1 MYYEVYVD
9 SIFLMN
15 FVMNFY
21 LLLLVN
27 HSTLR
32 TASWKHLVLGAAVGA
47 GTYVLPYV
55 AGSCKGWLFGVCTVV
70 GTVVMILTTF
80 RIKGIRAFL
89 WIVEKMLI
97 YSFLLG
103 GTFFFVIRYVP
114 VARQLTEGIF
124 GIMGMGAPI
133 CVAIYYHR
141 EREERKRNDSLCR
154 ATLIRKCGCMRV
166 TALVDSGNTLIE
178 PISGKPVCIVEQS
191 VFDSLWREENVP
203 FRVIPYHS
211 IGKEKGLLKGYVL
224 SELQLEMGGMIKSFQ
239 NVYVAVCQEKISDG
253 INVLVNPMILKKS

>member
-27 HSTLR
+27 HSTHR
-32 TASWKHLVLGAAVGA
+32 TSTWKRLVLGAAVGA
-47 GTYVLPYV
+47 GASVLPYM
-55 AGSCKGWLFGVCTVV
+55 AGGSKAWLLGICTVT
-70 GTVVMILTTF
+70 GTVVMILAAF
-80 RIKGIRAFL
+80 RIKGIRAFI
-89 WIVEKMLI
+89 WIMERMLI

-103 GTFFFVIRYVP
+103 GTFFFFIRYVP
-114 VARQLTEGIF
+114 GARQLTEGIF
-124 GIMGMGAPI
+124 GVMGMGAVI
-133 CVAIYYHR
+133 CVAIYCHR
-141 EREERKRNDSLCR
+141 EREERKGNNSLCH
-154 ATLIRKCGCMRV
+154 AILIRKGGCMRV

-178 PISGKPVCIVEQS
+178 PISGKPVCIVEQG
-191 VFDSLWREENVP
+191 VFDSLWREEKVP

-211 IGKEKGLLKGYVL
+211 IGKDRGLLKGYVL

-253 INVLVNPMILKKS
+253 IKVLVNPMILKKS